1 MIHANNNYSHSM
13 AAILSPEPMTVV
25 SNLPSGT
32 KTLATLRHSE
42 TAAVVDIDGAQPALI
57 ARLAARGLVPG
68 ATLTVLRGGDPL
80 LVLVDD
86 SRWALTKADAEH
98 IYVEAAPASLRRR
111 LLSYLLP

>member
-1 MIHANNNYSHSM
+1 M
-13 AAILSPEPMTVV
+13 AAILSPEPMTVM
-25 SNLPSGT
+25 SNLAPGT
-32 KTLATLRHSE
+32 RTLAALRHGE
-42 TAAVVDIDGAQPALI
+42 TTAVVDIDGAQPALI

>member
-1 MIHANNNYSHSM
+1 M
-13 AAILSPEPMTVV
+13 AAILSSEPMTVV
-25 SNLPSGT
+25 TNLPSGT
-32 KTLATLRHSE
+32 KTLAALRHGD

-68 ATLTVLRGGDPL
+68 ATLKVLRSGDPL

-86 SRWALTKADAEH
+86 SRWALTKADAAH
-98 IYVEAAPASLRRR
+98 IYVEAAPASFRRR

>member
-1 MIHANNNYSHSM
+1 M
-13 AAILSPEPMTVV
+13 AP
-25 SNLPSGT
+25 NLPSSQD
-32 KTLATLRHSE
+32 LPP
-42 TAAVVDIDGAQPALI
+42 AVWY
-57 ARLAARGLVPG
+57 PG